1 MLVPSSAP
9 PTLRQR
15 RLGAELRKLRERAG
29 LSTTGAAGLLG
40 VNQSRISNIESGR
53 YAVGPERVRV
63 MAHNYACVDDRL
75 IGSLAAMTGGR
86 TRGWWEE
93 YRELLP
99 ASLLDLAELE
109 HHATSLRVASV
120 VHLPGLLQTPAHARA
135 IFSEVVPKLAAY
147 EIEYRVSHRIKR
159 QSILYGDRPTPVTVV
174 LHEAALRMGFG
185 GRDIAR
191 EQLKHLNEMGESDH
205 VSVVVIPFGGGAFPG
220 SGQPIV
226 YVSASVPQLDT
237 VQLDTDDGQEFLDGE
252 AQLGKYRSVLDRME
266 GCALT
271 PDKSRDLIHGVTRE
285 L

>member
-1 MLVPSSAP
+1 MPSSTA

-15 RLGAELRKLRERAG
+15 RLGAELRKLRERSG
-29 LSTTGAAGLLG
+29 LSTTAAAAMLG

-63 MAHNYACVDDRL
+63 MAHNYACADERL
-75 IGSLAAMTGGR
+75 IASMAAMTGGR

-93 YRELLP
+93 YRDLLP
-99 ASLLDLAELE
+99 VSLLDLAELE
-109 HHATSLRVASV
+109 HHAMGLRVASV
-120 VHLPGLLQTPAHARA
+120 VHMPGLLQTTAHARA

-147 EIEYRVSHRIKR
+147 EVEHRVSHRIKR
-159 QSILYGDRPTPVTVV
+159 QAILHGDRPTPVTVI
-174 LHEAALRMGFG
+174 LHEAALRMAFG
-185 GRDIAR
+185 GRDTAR
-191 EQLKHLNEMGESDH
+191 AQLEHLNEMGASGH
-205 VSVVVIPFGGGAFPG
+205 VTIVVIPFGGGSFPG

-237 VQLDTDDGQEFLDGE
+237 VQLDADHGQEFLDAA
-252 AQLGKYRSVLDRME
+252 AQLDKYRSVLDRME

-271 PDKSRDLIHGVTRE
+271 PDKSRDLIHGVARE